1 MNSWSV
7 LLFFS
12 LVVIG
17 GALIDMLAAG
27 TGLPDTANNLNPLIN
42 SNQLTLSDV
51 SLGENNPIGQSFGG
65 NILIS
70 PSEFKAWVNSI
81 FMNYEWLDAPNI
93 KVVVYI
99 WRGIASTLML
109 FLGVKAAAGIL
120 SFLPFGGRR

>member
-27 TGLPDTANNLNPLIN
+27 TGLTDTANNLNPLIN

-81 FMNYEWLDAPNI
+81 FMNYSWLEAPNI
-93 KVVVYI
+93 KVDSPLKEPI
-99 WRGIASTLML
+99 SII
-109 FLGVKAAAGIL
+109 LGFSIL
-120 SFLPFGGRR
+120 SIVISSPTLLIN

>member
-7 LLFFS
+7 LLFFT
-12 LVVIG
+12 LIVGG
-17 GALIDMLAAG
+17 GAAIDMLAAG
-27 TGLPDTANNLNPLIN
+27 TTLTDTANNLNPVMN
-42 SNQLTLSDV
+42 ANQLSLSDV

-70 PSEFKAWVNSI
+70 PTQWKAWVNSI
-81 FMNYEWLDAPNI
+81 FMNYDWLDAPNTRFI
-93 KVVVYI
+93 IYT
-99 WRGIASTLML
+99 WRLIASALML

>member
-7 LLFFS
+7 LLFFT
-12 LVVIG
+12 LIVGG
-17 GALIDMLAAG
+17 GAAIDMLAAG
-27 TGLPDTANNLNPLIN
+27 TTLTDTSNNLNPVMN
-42 SNQLTLSDV
+42 ANQLSLSDV

-70 PSEFKAWVNSI
+70 PTQWKAWVNSI
-81 FMNYEWLDAPNI
+81 FMNYEWLDAPNTRFI
-93 KVVVYI
+93 IYS
-99 WRGIASTLML
+99 WRLIASALML

>member
-7 LLFFS
+7 LLFFT
-12 LVVIG
+12 LIVGG
-17 GALIDMLAAG
+17 GAAIDMLAAG
-27 TGLPDTANNLNPLIN
+27 TTLTDTSNNLNPVMN
-42 SNQLTLSDV
+42 ANQLSLSDV

-70 PSEFKAWVNSI
+70 PTQWKAWVNSI
-81 FMNYEWLDAPNI
+81 FMNYEWLDAPNTRFI
-93 KVVVYI
+93 IYT
-99 WRGIASTLML
+99 WRLIASALML

>member
-7 LLFFS
+7 LLFFT
-12 LVVIG
+12 LIVGG
-17 GALIDMLAAG
+17 GAAIDMLAAG
-27 TGLPDTANNLNPLIN
+27 TTLTDTANNLNPVMN
-42 SNQLTLSDV
+42 ANQLSLSDV

-70 PSEFKAWVNSI
+70 PTQWKAWVNSI
-81 FMNYEWLDAPNI
+81 FMNYEWLDAPNTRFI
-93 KVVVYI
+93 IYT
-99 WRGIASTLML
+99 WRLIASALML